1 LNFGEYLVSAGYGD
15 RERAAATG
23 KTQLSA
29 NVSRADDGYATI
41 FYDGSE
47 DIERAQPAHLA
58 PGFDPGT
65 LNIYLREA
73 TRFRIRGQVLPV
85 VAGTKVILAPKGSDL
100 AEADYF
106 TQANTNGSFEIRGIG
121 PGSYLLL
128 ATAADGALSSDVIAV
143 HVTDADIDGVRLAL
157 EQTLQVS

>member
-1 LNFGEYLVSAGYGD
+1 
-15 RERAAATG
+15 
-23 KTQLSA
+23 
-29 NVSRADDGYATI
+29 
-41 FYDGSE
+41 
-47 DIERAQPAHLA
+47 
-58 PGFDPGT
+58 
-65 LNIYLREA
+65 
-73 TRFRIRGQVLPV
+73 
-85 VAGTKVILAPKGSDL
+85 GTKVILAPKGSDL

-157 EQTLQVS
+157 EQTLQVSGAILLEGSRPDTSGLRIKLVRSSNEFDQSIEAPAARDGTFTLEHVAPSAEYDVMVESLPPGTYIK